1 MMTNENRLKFP
12 TLRLAIAA
20 VVLGVVAG
28 AGAVYMKAQ
37 GSGNGQLAASGDC
50 GEAVARSASLKPLI
64 KGQVAALVLA
74 NPPRKI
80 EGFQFKGPDGQD
92 MVLADFKGKTVLL
105 NLWATWCFPCRAEM
119 PALDALQK
127 DEGQKDEGA
136 DAHFEVAAINIDTGD
151 NEKPMTFRKENGII
165 HLAFYRDNTLST
177 FNRLKK
183 EGLALGLPATMII
196 DREGCLVASMNG
208 PAAWEGADA
217 KAFISAVSD
226 TKVGS

>member
-12 TLRLAIAA
+12 ALRLAVAA
-20 VVLGVVAG
+20 VVLGALAG

-37 GSGNGQLAASGDC
+37 GSGNGQLVASGDC

-80 EGFQFKGPDGQD
+80 EGFQFRGPDGQD
-92 MVLADFKGKTVLL
+92 MALENFKGKTVLL
-105 NLWATWCFPCRAEM
+105 NLWATWCLPCRAEM
-119 PALDALQK
+119 PALDTL
-127 DEGQKDEGA
+127 QKDEGA

-151 NEKPMTFRKENGII
+151 NEKPMAFRTENGIT

-196 DREGCLVASMNG
+196 DRDGCLVASMNG

-217 KAFISAVSD
+217 KAFIRAVSD
-226 TKVGS
+226 AKMGG

>member
-12 TLRLAIAA
+12 AIRLAVAA
-20 VVLGVVAG
+20 VVLGVLAG
-28 AGAVYMKAQ
+28 AGAVYMKSQ
-37 GSGNGQLAASGDC
+37 GSGNGLQAASGDC
-50 GEAVARSASLKPLI
+50 GAAVARSASLKPLI

-80 EGFQFKGPDGQD
+80 EGFQFKGPEGQD
-92 MVLADFKGKTVLL
+92 MTLADFKGKTVLL

-127 DEGQKDEGA
+127 DEGA

-151 NEKPMTFRKENGII
+151 NEKPMSFRKENGIT

-196 DREGCLVASMNG
+196 DKQGCLVASMNG

-217 KAFISAVSD
+217 KAFIGAVAD
-226 TKVGS
+226 EKTGS